1 MVSVEV
7 ELGEGKVKLKEGM
20 VLCTPTEGPC
30 EVVAI
35 EKKKILGNDV
45 NFCKLVSKIDG
56 LNIYLPIEKMRSMGV
71 RTVIS
76 AENAKKILTNI
87 FDKHAK
93 TMKGVWTKKVQ
104 EYEKKLY
111 SGNIVLVAEIVRDLF
126 ANMKDPSRSY
136 GERAIYNNALNKMI
150 EEFAVA
156 LGISKQEAHKTIT
169 DKLEEKY
176 ASTHKNVSSKIDDD
190 FIDDSIDNDDFE
202 DDDGDFDNNENV
214 A

>member
-1 MVSVEV
+1 MEV

-35 EKKKILGNDV
+35 EKKKILGKDV

-56 LNIYLPIEKMRSMGV
+56 LNVFLPLEKMRGMGV

-136 GERAIYNNALNKMI
+136 GERAIYNNALNKMV
-150 EEFAVA
+150 EEFALA
-156 LGISKQEAHKTIT
+156 LGVSKQEAHKTIT

-176 ASTHKNVSSKIDDD
+176 VATHKNIVSKMEDD
-190 FIDDSIDNDDFE
+190 FMDGDSDENNDFE
-202 DDDGDFDNNENV
+202 DDDSDFDDSENV